1 VQISSLT
8 DLLKPTIV
16 IVISQIRNN
25 NQTTIFKKLQIQT
38 TMKFI
43 VAILSTLLVVSVY
56 ADVDEENVSFYVG
69 KPHTA
74 VD

>member
-1 VQISSLT
+1 LQISSLT
-8 DLLKPTIV
+8 DLLKQTIV
-16 IVISQIRNN
+16 NVISQNRNTS
-25 NQTTIFKKLQIQT
+25 QTQITIKTLQIQT

-43 VAILSTLLVVSVY
+43 LAILCTLLVSVY

-69 KPHTA
+69 KPRTA